1 MSKIIVPI
9 EMPET
14 CSECPFRTSSEFFLR
29 ATDFIKK
36 FSCCQ
41 FAPDSLED
49 PWRDVRWQ
57 LMNKE
62 DWCPLEP
69 AEAEDTM
76 TKFERDGV
84 EEYMKKCDEEG

>member
-9 EMPET
+9 EMPKT
-14 CSECPFRTSSEFFLR
+14 CFECPFRVSSEYFYIG
-29 ATDFIKK
+29 DGVYKK
-36 FSCCQ
+36 ISHCQ

-49 PWRDVRWQ
+49 PWRNVQWQ
-57 LMNKE
+57 MENKE

-69 AEAEDTM
+69 AKTEDTM

-84 EEYMKKCDEEG
+84 EKYMKKCEEED

>member
-14 CSECPFRTSSEFFLR
+14 CSVCPFRTTSEYIQVGDGLYKR
-29 ATDFIKK
+29 I
-36 FSCCQ
+36 SCCQ

-49 PWRDVRWQ
+49 PWRNVQWQ
-57 LMNKE
+57 MKNKE

-69 AEAEDTM
+69 VGAEDSM

-84 EEYMKKCDEEG
+84 EEYERVWYEED